1 MSALASLPSP
11 SPIRILVVDDSAIVR
26 GLIISG
32 LETQA
37 DMVVAGR
44 AANGQ
49 AAVAETARLRPDVVV
64 LDLEMP
70 VMDGMT
76 ALPLILQAH
85 PSVRVVIASTLSQRN
100 ARISLEALT
109 RGAHDY
115 VPKPQSGS
123 LATAADF
130 HRELAQKVRALGS
143 AERAAAP
150 PVVRTTA
157 TAQGVPKVLAIG
169 GSTGAPPALIHLFEA
184 LRGIDLPI
192 LLTQHMPAG
201 FTTLLAQQLSRAGDR
216 PCTEGIE
223 SEPILPGRAYVAP
236 GGFHMT
242 VGASQAG
249 PVIRL
254 NQDPPEH
261 FCRPAVDPMLRS
273 AAEVYGAGLM
283 AVILTGM
290 GSDGAEGCRAVADR
304 GGRCIVQDAATSV
317 VWGMPGAASRTG
329 VVEAVLPLPRIGDYV
344 RSAIGAPR

>member
-1 MSALASLPSP
+1 
-11 SPIRILVVDDSAIVR
+11 
-26 GLIISG
+26 
-32 LETQA
+32 
-37 DMVVAGR
+37 R

-76 ALPLILQAH
+76 ALPLILAAH
-85 PSVRVVIASTLSQRN
+85 PGVKVIIASTLSQRN

-109 RGAHDY
+109 QGAHDY

-123 LATAADF
+123 LATAQDF
-130 HRELAQKVRALGS
+130 HRELAEKVTALGRV
-143 AERAAAP
+143 ERVPAAP
-150 PVVRTTA
+150 ARIATGAVRQA
-157 TAQGVPKVLAIG
+157 PRVLAIG
-169 GSTGAPPALIHLFEA
+169 GSTGAPPALLSLFEA
-184 LRGIDLPI
+184 LRGVDLPI
-192 LLTQHMPAG
+192 LLTQHMPPG
-201 FTTLLAQQLSRAGDR
+201 FTTLLAQQLARAGGR
-216 PCTEGIE
+216 PCTEGHEGERIV
-223 SEPILPGRAYVAP
+223 SGHAYVAP

-242 VGASQAG
+242 VGASEAG

-290 GSDGAEGCRAVADR
+290 GCDGAEGCVAVTDR

-329 VVEAVLPLPRIGDYV
+329 VVEAVLPLNRIGDYIRNAV
-344 RSAIGAPR
+344 GGAR